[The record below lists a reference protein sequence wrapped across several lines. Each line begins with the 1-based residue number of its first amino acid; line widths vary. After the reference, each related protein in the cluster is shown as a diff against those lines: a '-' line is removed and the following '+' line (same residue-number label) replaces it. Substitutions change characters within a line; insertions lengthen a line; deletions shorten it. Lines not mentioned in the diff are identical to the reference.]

1 MPSQSNKQ
9 PTLRFAK
16 SEKVVITEGEEVKA
30 PLRLTG
36 QAVSILF
43 KRIAHVQ
50 AWEVVY
56 SLNGKDMK
64 PINIRDRNQEL
75 TFNQKGVYRLTKVC

>member
-1 MPSQSNKQ
+1 VSSVADPQ

-16 SEKVVITEGEEVKA
+16 SQKVVITEGEEVKA

-36 QAVSILF
+36 QAVSETSHRATKI
-43 KRIAHVQ
+43 Q
-50 AWEVVY
+50 AWEIVY
-56 SLNGKDMK
+56 SLNGKDMS

-75 TFNQKGVYRLTKVC
+75 TFNQKGIYRLTKVC